1 MSNPTSQKLTFLELI
16 VKYNIEIPIIQR
28 DYAQGRKGKE
38 ELRKNFLGALHN
50 AITNEVPLELDFVY
64 GSVKDEVLQPL
75 DGQQR
80 LTTLFLLH
88 YYIATKENKLGKVK
102 ELLTKFTYETRS
114 SSREFCEEL
123 VKNGVD
129 FNELIDNQL
138 SKTIINNSWF
148 FLSWKK
154 DPTIKSMLTM
164 LDSIHQEFQNGTD
177 LWDKLNN
184 ISFQYIELQNFGLS
198 DDLYI
203 KMNARGKA
211 LTEFENF
218 KAKFEQYIKK
228 VIYKKNEKG
237 EEIIENGKKIIL
249 KDDWGKDIE
258 NPKETFSHKIDTA
271 WTDLFWNY
279 RNNENL
285 FDDSFLNFF
294 RTMAVINYALIGD
307 IKSDKFR
314 IDLDLLRDNTK
325 EISFNQYVELSCIDL
340 EYFQTIKAVLDQ
352 LSLSH
357 SDNPKIFLN
366 AYVNEKTLFKG
377 AIQNDFGYA
386 DLVIMFSLYKYL
398 ALEEKVDT
406 ENLTNWIRVIHNL
419 VEGTR
424 PYLFNNTTEF
434 ASALRSINELLEYR
448 NSIGEYFA
456 NSQIT
461 NLPGF
466 IEEQVNEESQKS
478 KLILQS
484 KQWENAIFKVENHK
498 YFNGQIGFLL
508 DWCKEEDKPN
518 LDLFKKYAEKSEA
531 IFGDIGLN
539 NFDNYLFERALLATG
554 DYLLKKG
561 QNYSFLVDKDRDISW
576 KRLLRDNNDKRKVLK
591 SLFDS
596 INTTSLNEDLRTVI
610 GNFDDKGDWRYHF
623 IKHPEIFKQ
632 CDKNKLIRWIDEKD
646 ILLLG
651 SSTTAGYHSEYYSYS
666 LYLDLKGKI
675 DSAKYNP
682 QQGKENPKTFTFAK
696 SKEYAV
702 SFEQGKYRIAGIDP
716 VPVFDNQNEV
726 VDFLEKLI
734 KS

>member
-16 VKYNIEIPIIQR
+16 VKYKIEIPIIQR

-114 SSREFCEEL
+114 SSREFCYEL
-123 VKNGVD
+123 VNKGIGMND
-129 FNELIDNQL
+129 ILNPSELIID
-138 SKTIINNSWF
+138 SSWF

-184 ISFQYIELQNFGLS
+184 ISFQYIELENFGLS

-218 KAKFEQYIKK
+218 KAKFEQYISG
-228 VIYKKNEKG
+228 NEWESETKTT
-237 EEIIENGKKIIL
+237 
-249 KDDWGKDIE
+249 D
-258 NPKETFSHKIDTA
+258 TFSHKIDTT
-271 WTDLFWNY
+271 WTDLFWKY

-325 EISFNQYVELSCIDL
+325 EISFNQYVELGCIDL
-340 EYFQTIKAVLDQ
+340 EYFQIIKAVLDQ
-352 LSLSH
+352 LSH
-357 SDNPKIFLN
+357 NDNPKIFLK

-377 AIQNDFGYA
+377 TIQNDFGYA

-398 ALEEKVDT
+398 ALEEKVIT
-406 ENLTNWIRVIHNL
+406 ENLTNWIRIIRNL

-434 ASALRSINELLEYR
+434 ANSLRSVNELLKYR
-448 NSIGEYFA
+448 NSIVEHFA
-456 NSQIT
+456 NSQLV
-461 NLPGF
+461 NLSGF
-466 IEEQVNEESQKS
+466 IGEQLNEEKQKA

-484 KQWENAIFKVENHK
+484 EEWKKAIIEIENHK

-596 INTTSLNEDLRTVI
+596 INTTYLNQDLRTVI
-610 GNFDDKGDWRYHF
+610 GNFNDKGDWRYHF

-675 DSAKYNP
+675 DNAKYNP
-682 QQGKENPKTFTFAK
+682 QQGKENPKTFTFVK
-696 SKEYAV
+696 NKEYAV

-726 VDFLEKLI
+726 VDFLEKLL